1 MLNTVKK
8 RNKEEKAKYRI
19 PKKVQDLIPIQTI
32 WNDGIFKTDNKYSKT
47 YRFTDINFQVAS
59 ETDKQSMLEKYAKMI
74 CSIDSEA
81 TIKLTVNNRKLNKE
95 EFEEEILLKLQGD
108 KNDVYR
114 KEYNR
119 EALRSDFHFP
129 ICENTW

>member
-74 CSIDSEA
+74 CVWYIA
-81 TIKLTVNNRKLNKE
+81 C
-95 EFEEEILLKLQGD
+95 
-108 KNDVYR
+108 
-114 KEYNR
+114 
-119 EALRSDFHFP
+119 A
-129 ICENTW
+129 ICGGCCSACLPCVR